1 MRMPLSENREEHMA
15 NYMIIPTYDTVIL
28 PDVEYQLGAR
38 RFTDEERSRIK
49 IDGSKAILLPLKENK
64 DESEIKKEDFFGFG
78 VLAEIVS
85 ITDMPGGVRIHVK
98 AREKVSVNDI
108 SIANGTIEGDYKTH
122 EEVYDITR
130 DGEADCLKRLKETAI
145 KIAGHLQGGQM
156 AISFVR
162 SCDSVA
168 EFAATFCQFFGM
180 TPEEKYA
187 LLETDSMKTRCELV
201 TEALM
206 KFQGSIDLQI
216 AMNKRYDDTE
226 GNVYK
231 KAAIQ
236 KQIGMLEAELNDLDP
251 GTESEEN
258 EYKTKIENSGMPE
271 ECRKEAD
278 KMLKRYMEAQPN
290 DPEKNMMENWLD
302 FVTSLKWKIEK
313 SEPVNLKNA
322 RKILDRDHYGLEKV
336 KERILQQLA
345 VMTLKKEESGSIL
358 LFVGAP
364 GTGKTS
370 LGKSIAESLGREYVR
385 ISLGGIRDEAEI
397 RGHRRTYIGAM
408 PGRVMEGIKR
418 AGSMNPVVVLDEVD
432 KMSVGY
438 NGDPASAL
446 LEVLDPEQ
454 NNTFTDHYMNMP
466 YDLSHV
472 FFICTANTMDTIPQ
486 PLLDR
491 MEVIQLSGYTP
502 VEKFHIG
509 KEHLLPKALAD
520 AGIDKSQLRVTDS
533 AMKKIIEE
541 YTMEAGVRGLRK
553 QLDVLCRNAAAKIV
567 GENAEK
573 VSVKERNLRDF
584 LGRKKINHDTKLK
597 ESPAGVAT
605 GLAWTQAGGEILF
618 IETAVMPGSGKIIIT
633 GQLGDV
639 MKESATISVSLLKS
653 LYVSDALDFSNK
665 DIHIHV
671 PQGAVPKD
679 GPSAGV
685 TLFTALTSLLTGV
698 TVSPELAMT
707 GEISLRGQVLPIGG
721 LPEKLMAAQRS
732 GIKTVLIP
740 KENEKDLEDVP
751 EETRAALK
759 IIPVRTV
766 EEVINHALH
775 IRLPHSVASLFA
787 PGYAEYQAKCAVGE
801 A

>member
-1 MRMPLSENREEHMA
+1 MA

-28 PDVEYQLGAR
+28 PDVEYQLGTR
-38 RFTDEERSRIK
+38 RFSDEERSRIK
-49 IDGSKAILLPLKENK
+49 IDGNRAILLPLKINHDKE
-64 DESEIKKEDFFGFG
+64 DVSAEDFFQYG

-85 ITDMPGGVRIHVK
+85 INDVPGGSRIHVK
-98 AREKVSVNDI
+98 ARQKVSVLDI
-108 SIANGTIEGDYKTH
+108 TITESMIEGSYKTH
-122 EEVYDITR
+122 EEIFDITR
-130 DGEADCLKRLKETAI
+130 EGEQDCLKRLKETATE
-145 KIAGHLQGGQM
+145 IAGHLQGGQM

-168 EFAATFCQFFGM
+168 EFAAMFCQFFGM
-180 TPEEKYA
+180 SLEEKYA

-206 KFQGSIDLQI
+206 KFQGSIELQI
-216 AMNKRYDDTE
+216 AMNKRYDESE

-236 KQIGMLEAELNDLDP
+236 KQIGLLQDELNDLDP
-251 GTESEEN
+251 EMESEEN
-258 EYKTKIENSGMPE
+258 EYKAKIEASGMPE

-278 KMLKRYMEAQPN
+278 KMLKRYMMAQPN

-302 FVTSLKWKIEK
+302 FVTELKWKIGK
-313 SEPVNLKNA
+313 THKINLKEA
-322 RKILDRDHYGLEKV
+322 RRILDRDHYGLDKV
-336 KERILQQLA
+336 KERIIQQLA
-345 VMTLKKEESGSIL
+345 VMALKKEESGSIL

-408 PGRVMEGIKR
+408 PGRIMEGIKR

-432 KMSVGY
+432 KMSMGY

-491 MEVIQLSGYTP
+491 MEVIQLNGYTP
-502 VEKFHIG
+502 VEKFHIAKG
-509 KEHLLPKALAD
+509 HLLPKALED
-520 AGIDKSQLRVTDS
+520 AGLEKTQLRVTDS
-533 AMKKIIEE
+533 AIRKIIEE

-553 QLDVLCRNAAAKIV
+553 QLDVLCRNAAAKII
-567 GENAEK
+567 GENEEK
-573 VSVKERNLRDF
+573 VSVKERNLSEF
-584 LGRKKINHDTKLK
+584 LGRKKISHDSKMK
-597 ESPAGVAT
+597 EPRAGVAT

-618 IETAVMPGSGKIIIT
+618 IETAVMPGTGKIIIT

-685 TLFTALTSLLTGV
+685 TLFTALTSLLTGK

-732 GIKTVLIP
+732 GITTVLIP

-751 EETRAALK
+751 EETRSALK

-766 EEVINHALH
+766 EEVIQHALH
-775 IRLPHSVASLFA
+775 IRLPQSTASLFA
-787 PGYAEYQAKCAVGE
+787 PGYAEFQTARRMQE
-801 A
+801 NDTI